1 MNKRA
6 RRIRTIKNAMIR
18 LGSGLGYVRLLSNAS
33 EKPVGKLMSDYR
45 FHDGKELV
53 GYSFWLQPP
62 YNGNKPIMAALI
74 DLTGKVTIV
83 VGSLPVDASDYH
95 KNGKR
100 RPAKVADFD
109 DLLATSIRLTDKI
122 EGQRTERQVLI
133 RDGAIEA

>member
-1 MNKRA
+1 M
-6 RRIRTIKNAMIR
+6 
-18 LGSGLGYVRLLSNAS
+18 
-33 EKPVGKLMSDYR
+33 
-45 FHDGKELV
+45 
-53 GYSFWLQPP
+53 
-62 YNGNKPIMAALI
+62 
-74 DLTGKVTIV
+74 
-83 VGSLPVDASDYH
+83 GSLPVGASDYH